1 MLEHLIVFGGKGGVG
16 KSSISAA
23 TAVKIADMLPDKK
36 VLLISFDIAHNLGD
50 LFKMEIGNKISQITN
65 NLWAIE
71 PDPDEYAEK
80 YTKEF
85 SAKARSLVKSFPIV
99 GAIPELEKFIDDT
112 FTSKSIPLALKNSI
126 FFQSILDAD
135 HPIENLDH
143 GDARQTP
150 FNIIVADFPPTGN
163 MIALFE
169 IPENHIQQLLKY
181 TLQMVEQI
189 QKFMKT
195 VRKVTKAMNPLSWLK
210 KESEEEK
217 QKREIARELLDDLY
231 NLELRGKRISEL
243 MKSIGSLRLVTIA
256 EKPSVEEAKRAREL
270 SVPYIHVDGIHINRL
285 LTSNVAENCK
295 FCSSLFSSQQKYLRM
310 IQEEFKDIKD
320 WTSEYLENEP
330 IGLDGLRN
338 LANSVFEDSDI
349 KSILNPLNRDIQ
361 RPDFLEDKENKP
373 FKKIENADSN
383 EDDEDSEFTDEEIQ
397 EYLKKVN
404 KNKEVEKS
412 ENN

>member
-23 TAVKIADMLPDKK
+23 TALRIADMLPDKK
-36 VLLISFDIAHNLGD
+36 ILLISFDIAHNLSD
-50 LFKMEIGNKISQITN
+50 LFKIQIGNKICQVTE

-71 PDPDEYAEK
+71 PDPDEYAEQ

-85 SAKARSLVKSFPIV
+85 SAKARKLVKSFPIV
-99 GAIPELEKFIDDT
+99 GAIPDLEKFIDET
-112 FTSKSIPLALKNSI
+112 FTSKTIPLALKNSI

-135 HPIENLDH
+135 HPIENLDVK
-143 GDARQTP
+143 DSRQTP

-163 MIALFE
+163 MISLFE

-195 VRKVTKAMNPLSWLK
+195 VRKVTKAMNPLTWLK
-210 KESEEEK
+210 KENEEEK

-231 NLELRGKRISEL
+231 NLELRGKRISQL
-243 MKSIGSLRLVTIA
+243 MKTIGSLRLVTIA
-256 EKPSVEEAKRAREL
+256 EKPSAEEAKRARDL
-270 SVPYIHVDGIHINRL
+270 SLPYIHVEGIHINRL
-285 LTSNVAENCK
+285 LNPASIEHCK
-295 FCSSLFSSQQKYLRM
+295 FCKSIYDSQQKYLNM
-310 IQEEFKDIKD
+310 IQKEFKDMKI

-330 IGLDGLRN
+330 IGLDGLRA
-338 LANSVFEDSDI
+338 LAASVYKNDDI
-349 KSILNPLNRDIQ
+349 QQLLNPMGREIK
-361 RPDFLEDKENKP
+361 RPDFLDEEYNTSKNTKDESKD
-373 FKKIENADSN
+373 DS
-383 EDDEDSEFTDEEIQ
+383 DDENSEFTDEEIQ

-404 KNKEVEKS
+404 RENTPEKTKN
-412 ENN
+412 N